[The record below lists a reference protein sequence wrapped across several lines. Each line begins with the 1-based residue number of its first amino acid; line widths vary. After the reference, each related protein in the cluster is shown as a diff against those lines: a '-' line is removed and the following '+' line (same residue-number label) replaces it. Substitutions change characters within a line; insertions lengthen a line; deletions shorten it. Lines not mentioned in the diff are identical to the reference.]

1 MKKTFLLA
9 GLILSWI
16 SPAAAQMPPPP
27 AMPPRA
33 DPAFLRLRDELAALR
48 QEAIALQAS
57 DGGTLTTEHRDSIQT
72 RLDAAHLRYHNLRR
86 RLCHPCA

>member
-9 GLILSWI
+9 GLILSWM
-16 SPAAAQMPPPP
+16 SPADAQIPPPP

-33 DPAFLRLRDELAALR
+33 DPAFLQLRDQLTALR
-48 QEAIALQAS
+48 QEAVALQAS

-72 RLDAAHLRYHNLRR
+72 RIDAAYLRYHNLRR
-86 RLCHPCA
+86 RLCPQCV